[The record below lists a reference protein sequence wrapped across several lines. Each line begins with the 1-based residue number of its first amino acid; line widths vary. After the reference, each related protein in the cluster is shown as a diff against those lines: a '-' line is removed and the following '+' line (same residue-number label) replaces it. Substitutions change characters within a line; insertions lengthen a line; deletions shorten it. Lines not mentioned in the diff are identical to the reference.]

1 LCLNAASIVNA
12 MPAPFF
18 VHGAAQMTLNADR
31 RRKARNRHSCGEMMR
46 VASGSREENAPRSQL
61 RF

>member
-1 LCLNAASIVNA
+1 MRRLCLNAASIVNA

-31 RRKARNRHSCGEMMR
+31 RRK
-46 VASGSREENAPRSQL
+46 RETGILAVR
-61 RF
+61 